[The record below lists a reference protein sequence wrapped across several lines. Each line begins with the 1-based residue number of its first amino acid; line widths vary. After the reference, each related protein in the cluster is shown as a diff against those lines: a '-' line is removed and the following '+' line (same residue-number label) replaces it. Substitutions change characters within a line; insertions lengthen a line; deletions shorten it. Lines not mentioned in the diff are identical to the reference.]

1 MACDPNFSQVALLL
15 HMDGTN
21 GQTTFVDSSSF
32 ANAISNFGSPP
43 VTIDTSQPKFGTGAA
58 NFGATFEN
66 NALTATIAPDG
77 PLDLNYKVADFT
89 IEGWFLIHTGAS
101 VAGAIMADTASPD
114 AGISRWSIFLVSP
127 TELQFLY
134 GSASVVGP
142 SSVTVT
148 TGQYFHF
155 AVVSHN
161 QIVTVYVNGVGG
173 TPGNLSSDIPAATMG
188 SLSIGTGTGNDSIGG
203 EMDEIRI
210 SNFARYTSNFTP
222 PTSAFGGSCTI
233 TVPNVVGEVL
243 ATAESAITAASLTVG
258 AITPAF
264 SSTVTAGSVVS
275 QSPAAGAIAMSGDPV
290 ALVDSLGPAPVM
302 VMRSPP
308 GGSTG
313 TVPTVTGRTLP
324 GRAVEGLPMREA
336 QSCLGPKFANST
348 YKFFLSGTTTP
359 ANVYVDGFLTIPFPI
374 MGVVSSNQFG
384 RFPPIYLDPSVTYR
398 VQFFNSANVQQW
410 QQDPYIAPLSTVG
423 TSALSAFGFSIAQ
436 TGEVTLDAPNTG
448 GSGTT
453 LTLNAGGVGS
463 AALNLM
469 GTIPGA
475 SALIVNTSATT
486 GTQTATFAATNK
498 PGTTSS
504 APVGWLPITCDG
516 VQYYTPL
523 WFDNSDFT
531 PYVVRPGFISIRN
544 AGSSGVE
551 TVPAGASFVHIAVVG
566 AGGGG
571 SAGSVGGGGGG
582 GGGGG
587 AFSVGVAVSGGE
599 TFNYSVAQGGTGGAL
614 AGSTPANT
622 TVTGNGPLSAI
633 SLTGSGGGGGSA
645 SAGGAGGA
653 ASGGNTQN
661 TAGVN
666 GSFGGVNGGAGGASS
681 GGVGMGSGDVNTGGT
696 PPGGAGNV
704 PGGGGA
710 GAGAGSVG
718 GSGGG
723 GIITFVYS

>member
-1 MACDPNFSQVALLL
+1 MDGANGSTSFPDSSANNFSFS
-15 HMDGTN
+15 
-21 GQTTFVDSSSF
+21 QTG
-32 ANAISNFGSPP
+32 AP
-43 VTIDTSQPKFGTGAA
+43 TIVVDTSDPKFGTGAL
-58 NFGATFEN
+58 NFGPTFGSN
-66 NALTATIAPDG
+66 SLFTTITPGG
-77 PLDLNYKVADFT
+77 PLDLNPFVSDFT
-89 IEGWFLIHTGAS
+89 LEGWFMIHSGQT
-101 VAGAIMADTASPD
+101 VAGDIMQDTTSPL
-114 AGISRWSIFLVSP
+114 AGSSRW
-127 TELQFLY
+127 TLQISGGAVNFLY
-134 GSASVVGP
+134 GSIDAQGP
-142 SSVTVT
+142 S
-148 TGQYFHF
+148 TGISAGVWTEF
-155 AVVSHN
+155 AVVATAGH
-161 QIVTVYVNGVGG
+161 VTVYMNGIAGVPSAIIG
-173 TPGNLSSDIPAATMG
+173 TATATEG
-188 SLSIGTGTGNDSIGG
+188 VLSIGAGGEDSIPG
-203 EMDEIRI
+203 ELDEIRI

-222 PTSAFGGSCTI
+222 ATSAFGGSCTI

-243 ATAESAITAASLTVG
+243 ATAESAITAATLTVG
-258 AITPAF
+258 AITSAF
-264 SSTVTAGSVVS
+264 SPTVTSGSVVS
-275 QSPAAGAIAMSGDPV
+275 QSPVGGTIAMSGSPV
-290 ALVDSLGPAPVM
+290 ALVDSLGPAPIM

-359 ANVYVDGFLTIPFPI
+359 ANVYVDGFLIAPFPT
-374 MGVVSSNQFG
+374 MGVVSSDQFG

-398 VQFFNSANVQQW
+398 VQFFNSAGVQQW

-423 TSALSAFGFSIAQ
+423 TSSLSAFGFSIAQ
-436 TGEVTLDAPNTG
+436 TGEFTLDAPNTG

-523 WFDNSDFT
+523 WFDNSDFA

-544 AGSSGVE
+544 AGSSGIE

-645 SAGGAGGA
+645 SAGGTGGA

-681 GGVGMGSGDVNTGGT
+681 GGVGMGSGDVNTGGI